1 MLLAAL
7 CLGTGAPIQAETPA
21 GVTPAFFRVSC
32 LDCHDA
38 ATKKG
43 GLDLEGL
50 GIDGQDGNTL
60 AQWVTIHDRVAAGE
74 MPPKNKPQPEA
85 AAKEAFLREV
95 SAALTTAEQAATARH
110 GRTTERR
117 MNRYEYENALR
128 DLFDAPWLLVRDR
141 LPEDGESFR
150 FNRIGESLD
159 VSHVQ
164 MARYLQAAD
173 GVLRE
178 VMATGT
184 ARPETKSKRYYT
196 RDDGSWTGPMKFG
209 EFNRSPERATFPVRG
224 HAAQPEVRA
233 FTAPMTVGAAHP
245 DVREEEGVGML
256 AGSYEPLQ
264 PGWSQF
270 KAPVAGRYKLRFLAH
285 SIWVGPGKDKRWWRP
300 DLDTVSKGQRSE
312 PVTVYGV
319 MPPQMLRRL
328 GNFDA
333 PVDPEVAEM
342 DVWLQEGERIRPD
355 PVRLFRSRPPN
366 WQNPLATPQGQP
378 GVSFRWLEVEGPLL
392 ESWPPPG
399 HRLLFGDLPLK
410 PSTHPG
416 LPVEVVSAQPE
427 ADAEKLM
434 RNFLTKAYRHAD
446 GAAQAGR
453 FMPVIRHA
461 LATGSRFT
469 EAMLAGY
476 TAVLCSPEFLY
487 WHETPGPLPDRDL
500 ADRLASFL
508 TNSIPDA
515 ALRAVADAGK
525 LRDPAVLR
533 AQTDRLLDSP
543 GAARFVEAFLD
554 YWLDLRKM
562 AATSPDSV
570 LYPDYYLDDYVGESA
585 QDESRFFFA
594 ELIRRDLPA
603 RHLVDSNFV
612 VINERLAELYD
623 IPGVT
628 GTAFRAVDVPP
639 GNPRGGLMTQAIV
652 LKVTA
657 NGTTT
662 SPVLRGAWIAERLLG
677 ETVPPP
683 PPGIPAVEPDIR
695 GAVTIRQQLDQ
706 HRSQASC
713 AGCHDRID
721 PAGFAL
727 ESFDVMGGWRD
738 HYRALGDG
746 EKVKGFGKN
755 GQPFEFHPG
764 QPVDPSGTLPDGRT
778 FSDIK
783 SLKTLLLQDEAKI
796 ARNLAKQ
803 LTVYATGAAVRFSD
817 RPALEAIL
825 AEARSKQYGVRRL
838 IHALVQSPLFL
849 NK

>member
-1 MLLAAL
+1 M
-7 CLGTGAPIQAETPA
+7 
-21 GVTPAFFRVSC
+21 
-32 LDCHDA
+32 
-38 ATKKG
+38 
-43 GLDLEGL
+43 EGL
-50 GIDGQDGNTL
+50 GIDGQDGKTL

-713 AGCHDRID
+713 VGCHDRID